1 MSKLPKPSTV
11 ILVYKPINTAEIE
24 LAISRLFD
32 IRRHVIIP
40 NLSYGFHGGHEKD
53 IFAISSS
60 FYGKE
65 VEIKISVS
73 DFRADFKKSHHHE
86 SKYVKEFYYAFP
98 MEIYEKVKDEVPSHA
113 GVIICERNRYRVSA
127 KIVKKAKI
135 NTKAIKLNDKD
146 MITIGRLSAMRIWG
160 LKHTI
165 CGLKEEIKEL
175 RINYKQICNKSIEDN
190 V

>member
-1 MSKLPKPSTV
+1 MGRLPKPSAV
-11 ILVYKPINTAEIE
+11 IQAYKPINTAEIE
-24 LAISRLFD
+24 LAVSRLFD

-60 FYGKE
+60 NYGKE

-98 MEIYEKVKDEVPSHA
+98 IEIYEKVKDEVPLHA
-113 GVIICERNRYRVSA
+113 GVIICERNKYSVYA
-127 KIVKKAKI
+127 KIIKKAKI
-135 NTKAIKLNDKD
+135 NTKAIKLTDKD
-146 MITIGRLSAMRIWG
+146 MITIGRLASMRIWS
-160 LKHTI
+160 LKNTI
-165 CGLKEEIKEL
+165 EGQKQQLAEL
-175 RINYKQICNKSIEDN
+175 RNIEKTKTVDMSI
-190 V
+190 

>member
-1 MSKLPKPSTV
+1 MGRLPKPSAV
-11 ILVYKPINTAEIE
+11 ITVYKPINTAEIE
-24 LAISRLFD
+24 LAVSRLFD

-40 NLSYGFHGGHEKD
+40 NLSYGFHGEHEKD
-53 IFAISSS
+53 IFAITSS

-65 VEIKISVS
+65 VEIKVSVS

-98 MEIYEKVKDEVPSHA
+98 IEIYEKIKDEVPLHA
-113 GVIICERNRYRVSA
+113 GVIICERNKSRVSA
-127 KIVKKAKI
+127 KIIKKAKI

-146 MITIGRLSAMRIWG
+146 MITIGRLASMRIWS

-165 CGLKEEIKEL
+165 EGQKQQIAEL
-175 RINYKQICNKSIEDN
+175 RKIKTVDISI
-190 V
+190 